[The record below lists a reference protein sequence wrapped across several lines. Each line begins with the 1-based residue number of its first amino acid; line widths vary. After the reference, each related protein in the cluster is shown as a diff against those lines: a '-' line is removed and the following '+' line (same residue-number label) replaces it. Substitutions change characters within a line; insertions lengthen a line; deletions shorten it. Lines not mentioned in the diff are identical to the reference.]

1 MLVHNKDVAEQAKLE
16 GLHPFVLRTPLP
28 MIDLWNPQKH
38 LSHLGLDV
46 QSYVIVPGNLAQDEP
61 VQKIID
67 AARQLPSMIFVF
79 TWFADRLPKK
89 VRDAAPTNV
98 MFSGYLTPD
107 QFNAVFANAAAAV
120 VLTTREGTQPSGAA
134 EAVMLEVPLVL
145 SDLQTTRRM
154 NGSAA
159 IYVVNDESSIAT
171 GVDIA
176 IRERMSIQQSMRELK
191 RHSVMEMRAQILAL
205 KCELE
210 MRLDITH
217 LKYMN
222 DVIETMEV
230 PIGYRAA

>member
-1 MLVHNKDVAEQAKLE
+1 
-16 GLHPFVLRTPLP
+16 
-28 MIDLWNPQKH
+28 
-38 LSHLGLDV
+38 
-46 QSYVIVPGNLAQDEP
+46 
-61 VQKIID
+61 
-67 AARQLPSMIFVF
+67 
-79 TWFADRLPKK
+79 
-89 VRDAAPTNV
+89 
-98 MFSGYLTPD
+98 
-107 QFNAVFANAAAAV
+107 
-120 VLTTREGTQPSGAA
+120 
-134 EAVMLEVPLVL
+134 
-145 SDLQTTRRM
+145 M